1 MRASGASSSEPS
13 RVPFAVTSG
22 SLGWAQRDGPRWTE
36 PPASANLPAM
46 NLRAGG
52 FLGRVIVVTSS
63 LIVGTGCSGDDG
75 GLGGDGN
82 GGTNTGGTS
91 GATGG
96 SANGS
101 GGSAL
106 GGSAQGGSS
115 GGGTPPLF
123 TSAPDCDTNVE
134 RLEGTF
140 QGTTV
145 AVDQSTGP
153 STLTGRTYYTVRI
166 GRSRVRLQ
174 WGNAIAPNVVQPL
187 TGGYVLTF
195 WDAANPEV
203 LYCVTAGEIGF
214 IETESSNEYFKYSI
228 TGVRSGEVGTTPN
241 SQPARCDGEELTV
254 NLLGCVKR
262 D

>member
-1 MRASGASSSEPS
+1 
-13 RVPFAVTSG
+13 
-22 SLGWAQRDGPRWTE
+22 
-36 PPASANLPAM
+36 
-46 NLRAGG
+46 
-52 FLGRVIVVTSS
+52 LGRVVVSTSS
-63 LIVGTGCSGDDG
+63 LLFASGCSGDDG
-75 GLGGDGN
+75 GSGDDAN

-96 SANGS
+96 SASGS
-101 GGSAL
+101 GGSAQGGS

-115 GGGTPPLF
+115 GSAQGGSSGSGGTPPLF

-140 QGTTV
+140 QGA
-145 AVDQSTGP
+145 AVNYNQPLAP
-153 STLTGRTYYTVRI
+153 STLSGRTYYTVSI

-203 LYCVTAGEIGF
+203 LYCITAGEIGF
-214 IETESSNEYFKYSI
+214 VETESQNEYFKYSI
-228 TGVRSGEVGTTPN
+228 TRVRSGEVGTTPN
-241 SQPARCDGEELTV
+241 SQPATCDGEEITV
-254 NLLGCVKR
+254 ALLGCVHR